1 MLEVGSLL
9 ISAWHKI
16 GAESKAL
23 EKQNILEDDMGIDE
37 ENIQEGKGFVEQ
49 ENSNTHD
56 QIRNCV
62 E

>member
-1 MLEVGSLL
+1 MLVVGSLL

-23 EKQNILEDDMGIDE
+23 EKQNILDDMGIDE

-49 ENSNTHD
+49 ENNNTHD
-56 QIRNCV
+56 
-62 E
+62 